1 MSTLRIKKKV
11 ALFDLDGVVFDTEPL
26 YTEFWK
32 GIFER
37 FLPGNNQLE
46 YAIKGQT
53 LVEIYDKYFPN
64 QVDKQQSIT
73 QALNDF
79 EQQMPFNYVA
89 GFLPFIEDLKRN
101 DIKTAVVT
109 SSNREKMK
117 QVYKQHPDFK
127 TLFNKILTSEDFNKS
142 KPDPDCYLKGTKYL
156 EAEVS
161 ECIGFEDSLNG
172 LRALRAAHITTIGL
186 STTNSPE
193 LIASYADI
201 VIPNYQE
208 LTFSSLLA
216 VLDKQHI

>member
-11 ALFDLDGVVFDTEPL
+11 TLFDLDGVVFDTEPL

-32 GIFER
+32 GIFDR

-53 LVEIYDKYFPN
+53 LVEIYDKYFPT

-79 EQQMPFNYVA
+79 EQQMPFKYVA

-109 SSNREKMK
+109 SSRFINNILILNLYSIKFSL
-117 QVYKQHPDFK
+117 QK
-127 TLFNKILTSEDFNKS
+127 TSTKVNPTRIVI
-142 KPDPDCYLKGTKYL
+142 LKGQNILKQRYP
-156 EAEVS
+156 
-161 ECIGFEDSLNG
+161 N
-172 LRALRAAHITTIGL
+172 ALVL
-186 STTNSPE
+186 K
-193 LIASYADI
+193 IA
-201 VIPNYQE
+201 
-208 LTFSSLLA
+208 
-216 VLDKQHI
+216 